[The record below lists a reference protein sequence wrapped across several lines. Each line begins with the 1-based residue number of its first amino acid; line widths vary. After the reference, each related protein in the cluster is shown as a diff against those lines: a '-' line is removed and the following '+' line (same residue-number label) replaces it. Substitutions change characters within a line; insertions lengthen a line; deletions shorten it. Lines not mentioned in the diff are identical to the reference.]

1 MASVRAGGEFNTCV
15 HMCGVCPYCIFA
27 PEPPGSTRRRWDVSD
42 DFRRTFLVGLL
53 SRCTNIHELESIGR
67 MLSATS
73 WTWVSYSRSRSPA
86 TAPQGPARGSCR
98 APRGKPLGVNL
109 NEIWTWFSNSP
120 DWMKSGYLYRVLS
133 LCDVELLRMLSNLT
147 SVLLVRQKR
156 GFMQFNV
163 TNRDPRQQ
171 NEEPEDPAFMVV
183 PGSSKSISGVS
194 KYRDFIRCLPVNLSK
209 MILGLLDENTLRC
222 CKSVGQYWQHLSE
235 ETLEEIKFRGIFNN
249 QIKVMMECCRS
260 NKTVNPSFAN
270 FVGVPVPVNDEEQEV
285 IHSVFQKVMPFEA
298 VYAKIKTKTVQME
311 ERNVYCGAYFTEE
324 LLNQEDKH
332 RVLDYKGG
340 FLMAMSSKNL
350 WVQLLHV
357 ASETKT
363 VAVMK
368 GHVGPVRAVLLCPD
382 RDLLI
387 TAGCDATIRCW
398 NMKTDRCD
406 LVLNGHSGAIN
417 CLDVHT
423 DRLVSGGKDCR
434 VRVWSLHTGK
444 RFQDLNFKHYSS
456 VQCVKINRT
465 TIYSS
470 CGRGRVKIWNMES
483 ASLLKV
489 IYAHKSSVKCL
500 FFDEWHLLSGDSE
513 GKVMAWSVSCEAAG
527 CLMTFNHPKG
537 VKSLTLTYLRVIT
550 GCSDGKIRIFNFV
563 TGDCLRDITLG
574 SESGP
579 LLSLHFQEH
588 SILVN
593 TASSVQLYQFAKV
606 SWDYTN
612 PAQAGAGDVV
622 PQDGSVSEGSAGFVR
637 RFPRN
642 STERCGMT
650 SQSPKSLYP
659 NRGKPEL
666 LQKRCFLATPSKS
679 QRKTRVCSDARKQS
693 VIQSERAA
701 CERMRKRGPHH
712 PPTGDAMLLRMGA
725 SQRALCADEVSLN
738 MENNA
743 RLRDSWGPSTLS
755 DPKQNLQ
762 SRLCPQQPS
771 HDGDRRAKS
780 CLPTLKRAVSQ
791 NMTYKPRR
799 REVSTAPNSPKRHH
813 SPHTTQPDRGKT
825 LIA

>member
-1 MASVRAGGEFNTCV
+1 M
-15 HMCGVCPYCIFA
+15 
-27 PEPPGSTRRRWDVSD
+27 TRSKRL
-42 DFRRTFLVGLL
+42 FILL
-53 SRCTNIHELESIGR
+53 SRR
-67 MLSATS
+67 
-73 WTWVSYSRSRSPA
+73 
-86 TAPQGPARGSCR
+86 
-98 APRGKPLGVNL
+98 
-109 NEIWTWFSNSP
+109 
-120 DWMKSGYLYRVLS
+120 
-133 LCDVELLRMLSNLT
+133 
-147 SVLLVRQKR
+147 
-156 GFMQFNV
+156 
-163 TNRDPRQQ
+163 
-171 NEEPEDPAFMVV
+171 
-183 PGSSKSISGVS
+183 
-194 KYRDFIRCLPVNLSK
+194 
-209 MILGLLDENTLRC
+209 
-222 CKSVGQYWQHLSE
+222 
-235 ETLEEIKFRGIFNN
+235 
-249 QIKVMMECCRS
+249 
-260 NKTVNPSFAN
+260 
-270 FVGVPVPVNDEEQEV
+270 
-285 IHSVFQKVMPFEA
+285 
-298 VYAKIKTKTVQME
+298 
-311 ERNVYCGAYFTEE
+311 
-324 LLNQEDKH
+324 EDKR

-340 FLMAMSSKNL
+340 FLMAMSSKNP

-406 LVLNGHSGAIN
+406 LVLNGHSGAVN

-423 DRLVSGGKDCR
+423 DRLVSGGKDCT
-434 VRVWSLHTGK
+434 VKVWSLHTGK

-537 VKSLTLTYLRVIT
+537 VKSLTLAYLRVIT

-579 LLSLHFQEH
+579 LLSLHFQDH

-593 TASSVQLYQFAKV
+593 TASSVQLYQFAKE
-606 SWDYTN
+606 SWDYAN

-622 PQDGSVSEGSAGFVR
+622 PQDRSVSEGSAGLVR
-637 RFPRN
+637 RFPPN
-642 STERCGMT
+642 STERCGTT

-659 NRGKPEL
+659 NRGKPEF
-666 LQKRCFLATPSKS
+666 LQQRGFLATPSKS
-679 QRKTRVCSDARKQS
+679 QRQTRVCGDARTQS

-712 PPTGDAMLLRMGA
+712 PPTGDAMLLRVGA
-725 SQRALCADEVSLN
+725 IQRALCADEVSIN

-743 RLRDSWGPSTLS
+743 RLRDSWGPC
-755 DPKQNLQ
+755 DPKQDLQ

-771 HDGDRRAKS
+771 RDGGRRAKS
-780 CLPTLKRAVSQ
+780 CVPTLKRAVSR

-799 REVSTAPNSPKRHH
+799 REVSTAPNSPKRHR

-825 LIA
+825 LIAVKRMDGLSRCVTEGPRPESCCEGSTARPALRLSRELGGFRLFPAMQLEDSFQSKTETKQSVQQTVQNLPEANMHE